1 MPHTLLTSR
10 HQLVNYVKKQSLI
23 YWKECII
30 YLKLIIVN
38 AIRGKMPTNLINLLK
53 PGNLKIS
60 HYLTLF
66 FMAICIFA
74 NVIFTITFYKAA
86 SKQGMNDIAQRLTD
100 TVAIAAQGLDGD
112 LHAYIAETKDQG
124 SFAYN
129 SFRATLQNIKQ
140 VSSDIHFIYT
150 MEKAPKG
157 DIVFVVDAESD
168 PSQMAQLGDRYT
180 DASEL
185 LRDHFDRL
193 KGPVVESS
201 FYTDHWGTWL
211 SGYAPFYTST
221 GKRAGVLGIDIS
233 AKTIIQHQNKLLFIA
248 VSIFFISIP
257 LMLILSIYF
266 GRKIGTPINAMKIG
280 AEEITGGN
288 LDIQLKEPP
297 FKELASLANALNYM
311 TVSLKE
317 EQQQLKEMALK
328 YRDIFNNASEGI
340 FQTTLAGELITVNAA
355 MLKMLGYDTFDEFQQ
370 EIDNKIH
377 RVYGN
382 VQDREKMLCELKEK
396 GEVNSLNVQARH
408 RNGSLFWVELN
419 VHIHDYQENEHKII
433 EGSLKDITAR
443 LEKEEA
449 QRQQKVAEAAS
460 LAKSKFLANMSHE
473 IRTPLNAVMG
483 LTDLVARTDMTSN
496 QQDYLRKIKIASRT
510 LLSVINDILDFSKI
524 EAGRLTLEKTNFSL
538 HEVMANLAEMFAH
551 KAHEKELELIIH
563 IDETT
568 PGALVGDP
576 VRLGQ
581 ILINLVGNAIKFTE
595 KGEIVIHVAPL
606 EKHVSSP
613 GTICLVFSVSD
624 TGIGIP
630 EDRINRLFQSFS
642 QADDSTTREYGGT
655 GLGLAICRKLT
666 RLMGGDITIISK
678 PGKGSTFSF
687 TISLERQ
694 PEKNQIAMI
703 PPRDL
708 RGLRVLIVD
717 DNHTALEILSSA
729 IRSFKMEAQTA
740 SSGKEAIEILK
751 KNHQPFDLVLMDW
764 KMPQLNGIET
774 ARHIKTHLELER
786 VPIICMVSAHGR
798 EDLIQYSEKR
808 FLDAFLH
815 KPVNFS
821 LLFDTIMEL
830 FGRHD
835 AVVGTAPIQK
845 MEMPE
850 KKYSQLKEKT
860 ILLVEDNKINQE
872 IALEWLRT
880 AGMDVIVANNGK
892 EALDRL
898 EDHRPHGVLMDI
910 QMPVMDGFEATQ
922 QIRAQSRFKNLPV
935 IAMTAHAL
943 KGDRERCIAAG
954 MNDHIAKPIDPEKL
968 FSTLDKW
975 LAVKNVDI
983 TLDPPHAKTV
993 SPPHEEVVLHH
1004 HSSFLQE
1011 ATSSLSTE
1019 QKNEQIQKNQPLD
1032 IPGIDTNIG
1041 LSRVNHNQTLYQ
1053 KLINTF
1059 TRDFSNAGEEIRQFI
1074 EKNDL
1079 ESAQRMAHSIKG
1091 VGANIGAEVL
1101 SSRAAALEMALAD
1114 PGREIGKQIWDDF
1127 SMEMTRVFDGINT
1140 YIPTKSPASPENIPA
1155 PPVTLTD
1162 QEETELLSTL
1172 RTVTNLLD
1180 EDLNISRTL
1189 LDSVLPQLEALIG
1202 KNRIFSIM
1210 EDLENFDIDGAQEQ
1224 LTSIYNSIPSEEEPH
1239 V

>member
-1 MPHTLLTSR
+1 M
-10 HQLVNYVKKQSLI
+10 Q
-23 YWKECII
+23 
-30 YLKLIIVN
+30 
-38 AIRGKMPTNLINLLK
+38 INFINFLK

-60 HYLTLF
+60 HYLTFL

-86 SKQGMNDIAQRLTD
+86 SKQAMNDIAQRLTD

-112 LHAYIAETKDQG
+112 LHASIAETKDQK
-124 SFAYN
+124 SFAYHT
-129 SFRATLQNIKQ
+129 FKATLQNIKQ

-150 MEKAPKG
+150 MEKTPKG
-157 DIVFVVDAESD
+157 AIFFVVDAESD
-168 PSQMAQLGDRYT
+168 PAQMAQLGERYT
-180 DASEL
+180 DASKL
-185 LRDHFDRL
+185 LNDYFDRL

-233 AKTIIQHQNKLLFIA
+233 AKTIIQHQKKLLCIA
-248 VSIFFISIP
+248 ISIFFISIP

-288 LDIQLKEPP
+288 LDVQLKKPP
-297 FKELASLANALNYM
+297 FKELASLANALNHM
-311 TVSLKE
+311 TVILKK

-328 YRDIFNNASEGI
+328 YRNIFNNASEGL
-340 FQTTLAGELITVNAA
+340 FQITLAGELITANAT
-355 MLKMLGYDTFDEFQQ
+355 MVKMLGYDTFDEFQQ
-370 EIDNKIH
+370 EIDNKIY

-382 VQDREKMLCELKEK
+382 KQEREQILCELKEK
-396 GEVNSLNVQARH
+396 GEVDSLNAQARH

-419 VHIHDYQENEHKII
+419 AHIQDYQENEHKII
-433 EGSLKDITAR
+433 EGSLKDISVR

-496 QQDYLRKIKIASRT
+496 QQEYLRKIKIASKT

-551 KAHEKELELIIH
+551 KAHEKELELLIH

-595 KGEIVIHVAPL
+595 KGEIVIHVAPM

-613 GTICLVFSVSD
+613 DTICLDFSVSD

-666 RLMGGDITIISK
+666 RLMGGDITLTSK

-717 DNHTALEILSSA
+717 DNHMALEILSSA
-729 IRSFKMEAQTA
+729 IHSFKMEAQTV

-751 KNHQPFDLVLMDW
+751 NPHQPFDLVLMDW

-774 ARHIKTHLELER
+774 ARYIKTHLELER

-798 EDLIQYSEKR
+798 EDLMQYSEKR

-835 AVVGTAPIQK
+835 AVVGTSPIQK
-845 MEMPE
+845 MEIPT
-850 KKYSQLKEKT
+850 KKYSQLKGKT
-860 ILLVEDNKINQE
+860 ILLVEDNEINQE
-872 IALEWLRT
+872 IALEWLRI
-880 AGMDVIVANNGK
+880 AGMDAMVANNGK
-892 EALDRL
+892 EALEYL
-898 EDHRPHGVLMDI
+898 EAHCPHGVLMDI

-922 QIRAQSRFKNLPV
+922 QIRAQSKFKDLPV

-943 KGDRERCIAAG
+943 KGDRERCIVAG

-975 LAVKNVDI
+975 LAKKNEDI
-983 TLDPPHAKTV
+983 ALAPPHAKTV
-993 SPPHEEVVLHH
+993 SPSHEEVVAHKH
-1004 HSSFLQE
+1004 ASFPQE
-1011 ATSSLSTE
+1011 TTSSLATKQE
-1019 QKNEQIQKNQPLD
+1019 NKQIQKNQPLD
-1032 IPGIDTNIG
+1032 IPGIDSNIG
-1041 LSRVNHNQTLYQ
+1041 LSRVNHNQALYQ

-1059 TRDFSNAGEEIRQFI
+1059 ARDFSNAGKEISQFI

-1101 SSRAAALEMALAD
+1101 SSRAATLEMALNN
-1114 PGREIGKQIWDDF
+1114 PVQEIDKQTWDDF
-1127 SMEMTRVFDGINT
+1127 FMEMTRVFDGINT
-1140 YIPTKSPASPENIPA
+1140 YLAANSPALPEKNPP
-1155 PPVTLTD
+1155 PPVVLTD
-1162 QEETELLSTL
+1162 QERAELLSTL
-1172 RTVTNLLD
+1172 KTIADLLD
-1180 EDLNISRTL
+1180 EDLDSARTL
-1189 LDSVLPQLEALIG
+1189 LDSVLPQIESLIG
-1202 KNRIFSIM
+1202 KPRILSLL
-1210 EDLENFDIDGAQEQ
+1210 EDLENFDIDSAQEQ
-1224 LTSIYNSIPSEEEPH
+1224 LTNIYTFIPSEGEPH

>member
-1 MPHTLLTSR
+1 MPIS
-10 HQLVNYVKKQSLI
+10 
-23 YWKECII
+23 
-30 YLKLIIVN
+30 IV
-38 AIRGKMPTNLINLLK
+38 NLLK

-66 FMAICIFA
+66 MAICIFV
-74 NVIFTITFYKAA
+74 NVIFTIAFYKAA
-86 SKQGMNDIAQRLTD
+86 SKQAMNDITQRLTD

-124 SFAYN
+124 SFTYN
-129 SFRATLQNIKQ
+129 TFRTTLQNIKQ
-140 VSSDIHFIYT
+140 ISSDIHFVYT

-157 DIVFVVDAESD
+157 DIFFVVDAESD
-168 PSQMAQLGDRYT
+168 PTQMAQLGERYA
-180 DASEL
+180 DASEF

-193 KGPVVESS
+193 EGPVVESS
-201 FYTDHWGTWL
+201 FYTDHWGNWL
-211 SGYAPFYTST
+211 SGYAPFYTRT

-233 AKTIIQHQNKLLFIA
+233 AKTIIQYQNKLLFIA
-248 VSIFFISIP
+248 LSILFISIP
-257 LMLILSIYF
+257 LMLLLSIYF
-266 GRKIGTPINAMKIG
+266 GRRIGTPINAMRIG

-288 LDIQLKEPP
+288 LDIQLEKPP
-297 FKELASLANALNYM
+297 FKELASLVNSLNHM
-311 TVSLKE
+311 TIFLKK
-317 EQQQLKEMALK
+317 EQRQLKEMALK
-328 YRDIFNNASEGI
+328 YRNIFDNASEGI
-340 FQTTLAGELITVNAA
+340 FQTTPAGELITANAA
-355 MLKMLGYDTFDEFQQ
+355 MIKMLGYNTFDEFQQ
-370 EIDNKIH
+370 EINNKIH

-382 VQDREKMLCELKEK
+382 EQDRKKILCELKEK
-396 GEVNSLNVQARH
+396 GEINSLSVQARH
-408 RNGSLFWVELN
+408 RSGSLFWVELN
-419 VHIHDYQENEHKII
+419 AHIQDYQENEHTII
-433 EGSLKDITAR
+433 EGTLKDISSR

-473 IRTPLNAVMG
+473 IRTPLNAVIG
-483 LTDLVARTDMTSN
+483 LTDLVARTDMTPN
-496 QQDYLRKIKIASRT
+496 QQGYLRKIKIASKT

-595 KGEIVIHVAPL
+595 KGEIVIHVAPM
-606 EKHVSSP
+606 EKNASSQD
-613 GTICLVFSVSD
+613 TIHLGFSVSD

-666 RLMGGDITIISK
+666 RLMGGDITITSK
-678 PGKGSTFSF
+678 PGKGSSFSF
-687 TISLERQ
+687 TIGLERQ
-694 PEKNQIAMI
+694 PEKNQITMI

-729 IRSFKMEAQTA
+729 IRSFKMEAQTV

-751 KNHQPFDLVLMDW
+751 KTHQPFDLVLMDW

-774 ARHIKTHLELER
+774 ARHIKSHLQLER

-835 AVVGTAPIQK
+835 YVVGTSPIQK
-845 MEMPE
+845 MKIPAKEH
-850 KKYSQLKEKT
+850 SQLKGKK
-860 ILLVEDNKINQE
+860 ILLVEDNEINQE
-872 IALEWLRT
+872 IAQEWLRT
-880 AGMDVIVANNGK
+880 AGMDVMLANNGK
-892 EALDRL
+892 EALDCL
-898 EDHRPHGVLMDI
+898 EDHCPHGVLMDI
-910 QMPVMDGFEATQ
+910 QMPLMDGFEATR
-922 QIRAQSRFKNLPV
+922 QIRAQSRFKDLPV
-935 IAMTAHAL
+935 IAMTAHAM

-975 LAVKNVDI
+975 LAGKNVDI
-983 TLDPPHAKTV
+983 TLA
-993 SPPHEEVVLHH
+993 PPHEEFFVHQH
-1004 HSSFLQE
+1004 ASFPQE

-1019 QKNEQIQKNQPLD
+1019 QKNEKIQKNQPLD
-1032 IPGIDTNIG
+1032 IPGIDTHIG
-1041 LSRVNHNQTLYQ
+1041 LSQVNQNQALYQ

-1059 TRDFSNAGEEIRQFI
+1059 ARDFSNAGEKIHQFI
-1074 EKNDL
+1074 EKNEL

-1091 VGANIGAEVL
+1091 VGANIGAKIL

-1114 PGREIGKQIWDDF
+1114 PGREIDKQIWDDF
-1127 SMEMTRVFDGINT
+1127 SMEMTRVFNGINR
-1140 YIPTKSPASPENIPA
+1140 YLSTKPPPFPEKTPA
-1155 PPVTLTD
+1155 PPVVLTD
-1162 QEETELLSTL
+1162 QERTDLLSTL
-1172 RTVTNLLD
+1172 RTVTDLLD
-1180 EDLNISRTL
+1180 EDLNSARTL
-1189 LDSVLPQLEALIG
+1189 LDSVLPQLEALLG
-1202 KNRIFSIM
+1202 KTRVFSIL

-1224 LTSIYNSIPSEEEPH
+1224 LTNIDTSIPSESEEEAH
-1239 V
+1239 A

>member
-1 MPHTLLTSR
+1 MSI
-10 HQLVNYVKKQSLI
+10 NI
-23 YWKECII
+23 
-30 YLKLIIVN
+30 
-38 AIRGKMPTNLINLLK
+38 INLVK

-60 HYLTLF
+60 HYLTLL
-66 FMAICIFA
+66 FMAICIFV

-86 SKQGMNDIAQRLTD
+86 SKQAMSDIAQRLTD

-112 LHAYIAETKDQG
+112 LHTYIVTTKDQD
-124 SFAYN
+124 SFIYN
-129 SFRATLQNIKQ
+129 TFRNTLQNIKQ
-140 VSSDIHFIYT
+140 VSSNIHFIYT
-150 MEKAPKG
+150 MTKEPGGA
-157 DIVFVVDAESD
+157 ITFVVDAESD
-168 PSQMAQLGDRYT
+168 PTQMAQLGEHYT
-180 DASEL
+180 DASQL
-185 LRDHFDRL
+185 LRDHFDQL

-211 SGYAPFYTST
+211 SGYMPFYTRT
-221 GKRAGVLGIDIS
+221 GEKAGVLGVDIS
-233 AKTIIQHQNKLLFIA
+233 AKTILQHQNKLLFIA
-248 VSIFFISIP
+248 ISIFLISIP

-266 GRKIGTPINAMKIG
+266 GRKIGNPIHAMKIG

-288 LDIQLKEPP
+288 LDVQLKTSS
-297 FKELASLANALNYM
+297 FKELASLANALNHM
-311 TVSLKE
+311 TVILKK

-328 YRDIFNNASEGI
+328 YRNIFDNASEGI
-340 FQTTLAGELITVNAA
+340 FQTTPAGELITANPA
-355 MLKMLGYDTFDEFQQ
+355 MVKMLGYDAFDEFQQ
-370 EIDNKIH
+370 AIDNKIH
-377 RVYGN
+377 QIYENAQDRKEMLQELEEKGN
-382 VQDREKMLCELKEK
+382 VE
-396 GEVNSLNVQARH
+396 SLRIQARH
-408 RNGSLFWVELN
+408 RNGSLFWMELN
-419 VHIHDYQENEHKII
+419 AHIQDYQKNGHKII
-433 EGSLKDITAR
+433 EGSFKDITIR

-483 LTDLVARTDMTSN
+483 LTDLVARTDMTSK
-496 QQDYLRKIKIASRT
+496 QQEYLRKIKIASKT

-538 HEVMANLAEMFAH
+538 HEVMANLSEMFAH
-551 KAHEKELELIIH
+551 KAHEKELELIID

-581 ILINLVGNAIKFTE
+581 VLINLVGNAIKFTE
-595 KGEIVIHVAPL
+595 KGEIVIHVAPM
-606 EKHVSSP
+606 EKYVSAQD
-613 GTICLVFSVSD
+613 TIPLDFAVSD

-655 GLGLAICRKLT
+655 GLGLAICRNLT
-666 RLMGGDITIISK
+666 QLMGGDITVTSK
-678 PGKGSTFSF
+678 AGKGSTFSF
-687 TISLERQ
+687 TICLDRQ
-694 PEKNQIAMI
+694 PERNQIAMI

-717 DNHTALEILSSA
+717 DNQTALEILSSA
-729 IRSFKMEAQTA
+729 IHSFKMEAQTA
-740 SSGKEAIEILK
+740 SSGKEAIEILTK
-751 KNHQPFDLVLMDW
+751 PHQPFDLVLMDW

-774 ARHIKTHLELER
+774 ARHIKSHLQLER

-798 EDLIQYSEKR
+798 EDLLQYSEKR

-815 KPVNFS
+815 KPVNIS

-835 AVVGTAPIQK
+835 SVVGTSPIEK

-850 KKYSQLKEKT
+850 KRYSHLKGKT
-860 ILLVEDNKINQE
+860 ILLVEDNEINQE

-880 AGMDVIVANNGK
+880 VGMDVMVANNGK

-898 EDHRPHGVLMDI
+898 KDHCPHGVLMDI

-922 QIRAQSRFKNLPV
+922 QIRAQSRFKDLPV

-943 KGDRERCIAAG
+943 KGDRERCIAVG
-954 MNDHIAKPIDPEKL
+954 MNDHIAKPIDPETL
-968 FSTLDKW
+968 FSTLDTW
-975 LAVKNVDI
+975 LAGKNGDI
-983 TLDPPHAKTV
+983 PPNPAHANTV
-993 SPPHEEVVLHH
+993 SPPHEEIVA
-1004 HSSFLQE
+1004 HSHASCPQE
-1011 ATSSLSTE
+1011 AISSLPAE
-1019 QKNEQIQKNQPLD
+1019 QKNEKNQNNQPLD
-1032 IPGIDTNIG
+1032 IPGIDTKIG
-1041 LSRVNHNQTLYQ
+1041 LSRVNQNQPLYQ
-1053 KLINTF
+1053 KLIHTF
-1059 TRDFSNAGEEIRQFI
+1059 ARDFSNAGEEIRQFM

-1091 VGANIGAEVL
+1091 VGANIGAEIL

-1114 PGREIGKQIWDDF
+1114 PGREIDKQIWDDF
-1127 SMEMTRVFDGINT
+1127 SMEMTRVFEGINR
-1140 YIPTKSPASPENIPA
+1140 YLPTKSSAPPENTPA
-1155 PPVTLTD
+1155 PTVAPTG
-1162 QEETELLSTL
+1162 QERTELISTL
-1172 RTVTNLLD
+1172 KTVTDLLD
-1180 EDLNISRTL
+1180 EDLNSARTL

-1202 KNRIFSIM
+1202 KTRAFSLL

-1224 LTSIYNSIPSEEEPH
+1224 LTNIYTSIRSEKESH

>member
-1 MPHTLLTSR
+1 M
-10 HQLVNYVKKQSLI
+10 
-23 YWKECII
+23 
-30 YLKLIIVN
+30 
-38 AIRGKMPTNLINLLK
+38 K

-60 HYLTLF
+60 HYLTLL
-66 FMAICIFA
+66 FMAICIFV

-86 SKQGMNDIAQRLTD
+86 SKQAMNEIVQRLTD

-112 LHAYIAETKDQG
+112 LHTDITKTRNQN

-129 SFRATLQNIKQ
+129 TFRTTLQNIKR

-150 MEKAPKG
+150 MTKVPGGA
-157 DIVFVVDAESD
+157 IAFVVDAESN
-168 PSQMAQLGDRYT
+168 PNQMAQLGELYT
-180 DASEL
+180 DASAL
-185 LRDHFDRL
+185 LRDHFDQL

-201 FYTDHWGTWL
+201 FYTDRWGTWL
-211 SGYAPFYTST
+211 SGYVPFYTST

-248 VSIFFISIP
+248 VSIFLISIP

-266 GRKIGTPINAMKIG
+266 GRRIGTPIHAMKIG

-288 LDIQLKEPP
+288 LDVQLKTSS
-297 FKELASLANALNYM
+297 FKELASLANALNHM
-311 TVSLKE
+311 TVILKK

-328 YRDIFNNASEGI
+328 YRNIFDNASEGI
-340 FQTTLAGELITVNAA
+340 FQTTPAGELITANAA
-355 MLKMLGYDTFDEFQQ
+355 MVKMLGYDTFDEFQQ
-370 EIDNKIH
+370 AIDNKIH

-382 VQDREKMLCELKEK
+382 EQDRAKMLCELKEK
-396 GEVNSLNVQARH
+396 GKVDSLCIQARH
-408 RNGSLFWVELN
+408 QNGSFLWVEFN
-419 VHIHDYQENEHKII
+419 AHILDCQKNGKII
-433 EGSLKDITAR
+433 EGSLKDINTR

-449 QRQQKVAEAAS
+449 QRKQKVAEAAS

-483 LTDLVARTDMTSN
+483 LTDLVARTDMTSK
-496 QQDYLRKIKIASRT
+496 QQKYLRKIKIASKT

-581 ILINLVGNAIKFTE
+581 ILINLVSNAIKFTE
-595 KGEIVIHVAPL
+595 KGEIVIHVAPM
-606 EKHVSSP
+606 EKYVSSQD
-613 GTICLVFSVSD
+613 TISLNFSVSD

-630 EDRINRLFQSFS
+630 ENRINRLFQSFS

-666 RLMGGDITIISK
+666 RLMGGDITVTSK
-678 PGKGSTFSF
+678 AGKGSTFSF
-687 TISLERQ
+687 AIALERQ

-740 SSGKEAIEILK
+740 SSGKEAIEILTK
-751 KNHQPFDLVLMDW
+751 PHQPFDLVLMDW

-774 ARHIKTHLELER
+774 ARHIKSHLQLER

-798 EDLIQYSEKR
+798 EDLLQYSEKR

-815 KPVNFS
+815 KPVNIS

-835 AVVGTAPIQK
+835 SVVGTSPIEK

-850 KKYSQLKEKT
+850 KKYSQLNDKK
-860 ILLVEDNKINQE
+860 ILLVEDNEINQE

-880 AGMDVIVANNGK
+880 AGMDVMVANNGK
-892 EALDRL
+892 EALDRI
-898 EDHRPHGVLMDI
+898 EDNCPHAVLMDI
-910 QMPVMDGFEATQ
+910 QMPVMDGFEATR
-922 QIRAQSRFKNLPV
+922 QIRAQSRFKDLPI

-954 MNDHIAKPIDPEKL
+954 MNDHIAKPIDPENL
-968 FSTLDKW
+968 FSTLDTW
-975 LAVKNVDI
+975 LAGKNGDI
-983 TLDPPHAKTV
+983 IPNPAHAQTV
-993 SPPHEEVVLHH
+993 SIPHEEIIALPQA
-1004 HSSFLQE
+1004 SFPQE
-1011 ATSSLSTE
+1011 ATSSLPTE
-1019 QKNEQIQKNQPLD
+1019 QKNKKNQPLD
-1032 IPGIDTNIG
+1032 IPGIDTKIG
-1041 LSRVNHNQTLYQ
+1041 LSRVNQNQALYQ
-1053 KLINTF
+1053 KLIHTF
-1059 TRDFSNAGEEIRQFI
+1059 ARDFSNAGEEILQFI

-1091 VGANIGAEVL
+1091 VGANMGAEIL
-1101 SSRAAALEMALAD
+1101 SSRAATLEMALAD
-1114 PGREIGKQIWDDF
+1114 PGREIDKQIWDDF
-1127 SMEMTRVFDGINT
+1127 SMEMTRVFDGINKFL
-1140 YIPTKSPASPENIPA
+1140 PTTSPEFPKNIPA
-1155 PPVTLTD
+1155 PTAAITGQERTD
-1162 QEETELLSTL
+1162 ILSTL
-1172 RTVTNLLD
+1172 KTVTDLLD
-1180 EDLNISRTL
+1180 EDLDSARTL
-1189 LDSVLPQLEALIG
+1189 LDSALPQLEALIG
-1202 KNRIFSIM
+1202 KTHTFSIL

-1224 LTSIYNSIPSEEEPH
+1224 LTRVCNSTPLEEESH
-1239 V
+1239 A